1 VQRLGAAWRLAA
13 VLDAD
18 ADIDIDIEMTARAGF
33 DMQIPD
39 LRN

>member
-1 VQRLGAAWRLAA
+1 MQGLGTAWRLAA

>member
-18 ADIDIDIEMTARAGF
+18 ADIDIEVRQEPDF
-33 DMQIPD
+33 DMQISGP
-39 LRN
+39 RN